1 MSKKILFFGFCYLL
15 ASTSLIAETIEGTP
29 SSPLMETELSPL
41 NSFFLAN
48 NYARQLSK
56 LEVSDELSISP
67 LFPLKEHKKTTVSL
81 LAALRSRH
89 YQDVILDDAS
99 SGKLLDEY
107 ISNLDPSKSF
117 FLEQDIEVFSRF
129 RTELDEMLEL
139 GDVSPAFQIFN
150 RYVLL
155 SVSQFERIIKI
166 LEKGIDQFDFT
177 IDERL
182 LTNREKAKWKSKQ
195 ADLDNFWRKR
205 LKDSIINLRL
215 AGKKDNEISEILIK
229 RFKNRIKRT
238 AQTNSEDVFQIYI
251 NSYTRSFDP
260 HTQYLSP
267 KTFENFN
274 INMSLSLEG
283 IGAVLQTEDEH
294 TKVVELVPSGPADKS
309 GSLQPN
315 DKIIGVGQ
323 GPDGAV
329 VDVIGWRL
337 DDVVNLIRGEKNTI
351 VTLEIISANELN
363 TVSKKVSIT
372 RKKVELEEQTAK
384 SEILEIEVRELEAE
398 YGSVDRVRKIGVISI
413 PTFYVDFDAIQR
425 GEKDYRSTTRDVTK
439 LIQDL
444 AEKKIEGLVI
454 DLRGNGGGSL
464 EESRTLTGLFIDKGP
479 VVQIRMKNNRVDI
492 LRDRSPGVLYS
503 GPLAV
508 LVNRLSASASE
519 IFAGAIQDYERGVI
533 IGNATFGKGTV
544 QSLFPLNRGQLKLT
558 QAKFYRVSGD
568 STQERGISPD
578 IKFPF
583 NYDPEIV
590 GESTLEK
597 PLPWDRIIG
606 RYVRKGGISKVIL
619 PLRALHNERV
629 KQNPEFLYQNAAYDY
644 RKNSRKADYIS
655 LNNYDRASQ
664 KDERDNFWLN
674 LENEKRAALGK
685 DLLTS
690 ISNTDGTK
698 DRDEEKAI
706 DPYENERDR
715 VEKDVGEADIAFEEK
730 DAFLLEAGNIVLD
743 LISLQKK
750 IENEKINLTSA
761 LQ

>member
-1 MSKKILFFGFCYLL
+1 MG
-15 ASTSLIAETIEGTP
+15 AP
-29 SSPLMETELSPL
+29 SSLAKRSESSSFT
-41 NSFFLAN
+41 NFFLAN
-48 NYARQLSK
+48 NSAKQLSNQ
-56 LEVSDELSISP
+56 ETSDEFSISS
-67 LFPLKEHKKTTVSL
+67 LFPLEEHKKTTVSL

-89 YQDVILDDAS
+89 YQDVILDDTS
-99 SGKLLDEY
+99 SAKLLDEY

-117 FLEQDIEVFSRF
+117 FLQQDIEEFSRF
-129 RTELDEMLEL
+129 RTDLDEMLEL

-150 RYVLL
+150 LYVSL

-195 ADLDNFWRKR
+195 ADLDNLWRKR
-205 LKDSIINLRL
+205 LKDSIISLRL
-215 AGKKDNEISEILIK
+215 AGKKDNEIAETLIK

-251 NSYTRSFDP
+251 NSFTRSFDP

-323 GPDGAV
+323 GPDGPV

-351 VTLEIISANELN
+351 VTLEIISADELN
-363 TVSKKVSIT
+363 TISKKVSIT

-384 SEILEIEVRELEAE
+384 SEILEIEVPKLDAEL
-398 YGSVDRVRKIGVISI
+398 GSVDRVRKIGVISI

-425 GEKDYRSTTRDVTK
+425 GEKDFRSTTRDVTK
-439 LIQDL
+439 LIQGL
-444 AEKKIEGLVI
+444 AEEKIEGLVI

-464 EESRTLTGLFIDKGP
+464 EESRTLTGLFIDRGP

-492 LRDRSPGVLYS
+492 LRDRSPGLLYS

-606 RYVRKGGISKVIL
+606 RYVRKGEISKIIS
-619 PLRALHNERV
+619 PLRALHHERA
-629 KQNPEFLYQNAAYDY
+629 KRNPEFLYQNAAYDY
-644 RKNSRKADYIS
+644 RKNSREADYIS
-655 LNNYDRASQ
+655 LNNYDRKSQ
-664 KDERDNFWLN
+664 KDDRDNFWLN

-690 ISNTDGTK
+690 ISNIDGAK
-698 DRDEEKAI
+698 NRRQAKEIDLEENKQEPA
-706 DPYENERDR
+706 
-715 VEKDVGEADIAFEEK
+715 EKNIEEPDISFEEK

-743 LISLQKK
+743 LISLQKTTGNGK
-750 IENEKINLTSA
+750 VNPTSTSR
-761 LQ
+761 

>member
-1 MSKKILFFGFCYLL
+1 MNKKTLLFGFYCLL
-15 ASTSLIAETIEGTP
+15 ASAFSVAERPETSV
-29 SSPLMETELSPL
+29 SSASKETELTPL
-41 NSFFLAN
+41 NSFLLAN
-48 NYARQLSK
+48 KSSRQQSNR
-56 LEVSDELSISP
+56 ETAQDSSITPLSP
-67 LFPLKEHKKTTVSL
+67 LAEHEKTTMNI
-81 LAALRSRH
+81 LAALRDRH
-89 YQDVILDDAS
+89 YQDVILNDAS
-99 SGKLLDEY
+99 SVRLLDEY
-107 ISNLDPSKSF
+107 ISNLDASKSF
-117 FLEQDIEVFSRF
+117 FLRQDIEEFYQF
-129 RTELDEMLEL
+129 RTKLDEMLER
-139 GDVSPAFQIFN
+139 GDVTPAFHIFN
-150 RYVLL
+150 RYLFL
-155 SVSQFERIIKI
+155 SVAQFERIISI

-182 LTNREKAKWKSKQ
+182 LTNREKAEWEPRQ
-195 ADLDNFWRKR
+195 ANLDNFWRKR

-215 AGKKDNEISEILIK
+215 AGKKDNEIADILIK

-238 AQTNSEDVFQIYI
+238 KQTNSEDVFQIYI
-251 NSYTRSFDP
+251 NSFTRSFDP

-323 GPDGAV
+323 GTDGV
-329 VDVIGWRL
+329 IVDVIGWRL
-337 DDVVNLIRGEKNTI
+337 DEVVNLIRGEKNTV

-363 TVSKKVSIT
+363 TGSKKISIT

-384 SEILEIEVRELEAE
+384 SEILEIKVPEIDGE
-398 YGSVDRVRKIGVISI
+398 YGRVDRVRKIGVISV

-439 LIQDL
+439 LIEDL
-444 AEKKIEGLVI
+444 TFQKIEGLVI

-464 EESRTLTGLFIDKGP
+464 EESRTLTGLFIDRGP
-479 VVQIRMKNNRVDI
+479 IVQIRMKNNRVDI
-492 LRDRSPGVLYS
+492 LRDRSPGIIYD

-533 IGNATFGKGTV
+533 LGNATFGKGTV
-544 QSLFPLNRGQLKLT
+544 QSLLPLNRGQLKLT

-590 GESTLEK
+590 GESTLQK

-606 RYVRKGGISKVIL
+606 RYVRKGGISKIIV
-619 PLRALHNERV
+619 PLRELHNERV

-644 RKNSRKADYIS
+644 RKTSRKADYVS
-655 LNNYDRASQ
+655 LNDSDRRSQ
-664 KDERDNFWLN
+664 KNDRDNFWLN
-674 LENEKRAALGK
+674 LENEKRAALGR

-690 ISNTDGTK
+690 LSNFDGTERPNEK
-698 DRDEEKAI
+698 GAANPDRSEQGAAGENLEKTKSKLYEQ
-706 DPYENERDR
+706 DP
-715 VEKDVGEADIAFEEK
+715 
-730 DAFLLEAGNIVLD
+730 FLLEAGNIVID
-743 LISLQKK
+743 LITLQRSAKSER
-750 IENEKINLTSA
+750 IDLTSTSP
-761 LQ
+761 

>member
-15 ASTSLIAETIEGTP
+15 ASTSLIAETIKGTP

-89 YQDVILDDAS
+89 YQDVILNDAS

-166 LEKGIDQFDFT
+166 LEEGIDQFDFT

-182 LTNREKAKWKSKQ
+182 LTNREKAKWKSTQ
-195 ADLDNFWRKR
+195 ANLDNFWRKR

-294 TKVVELVPSGPADKS
+294 TKVVELVPSGPADRS

-384 SEILEIEVRELEAE
+384 SEILEIEVPELDAE
-398 YGSVDRVRKIGVISI
+398 SGSVGRVRKVGVISI

-425 GEKDYRSTTRDVTK
+425 GEKDFKSTTRDVTK

-444 AEKKIEGLVI
+444 AQKKIEGLVI

-674 LENEKRAALGK
+674 LENEKRVALGK

-698 DRDEEKAI
+698 DRNEEKAT
-706 DPYENERDR
+706 DPYEKERDPA
-715 VEKDVGEADIAFEEK
+715 EKDVGEAEITFEEK

>member
-1 MSKKILFFGFCYLL
+1 MNKKTLLFGFYCLL
-15 ASTSLIAETIEGTP
+15 ASAFSVAERAETSV
-29 SSPLMETELSPL
+29 SSASKETELTPL
-41 NSFFLAN
+41 NSFLLAN
-48 NYARQLSK
+48 KSSRQQSNR
-56 LEVSDELSISP
+56 ETAQDSSITPLSP
-67 LFPLKEHKKTTVSL
+67 LAEHEKTTMNI
-81 LAALRSRH
+81 LAALRDRH
-89 YQDVILDDAS
+89 YQDVILNDAS
-99 SGKLLDEY
+99 SVRLLDEY
-107 ISNLDPSKSF
+107 ISNLDASKSF
-117 FLEQDIEVFSRF
+117 FLRQDIEEFYQF
-129 RTELDEMLEL
+129 RTKLDEMLER
-139 GDVSPAFQIFN
+139 GDVTPAFHIFN
-150 RYVLL
+150 RYLFL
-155 SVSQFERIIKI
+155 SVAQFERIISI

-182 LTNREKAKWKSKQ
+182 LTNREKAEWEPRQ
-195 ADLDNFWRKR
+195 ANLDNFWRKR

-215 AGKKDNEISEILIK
+215 AGKKDDEIADILIK

-238 AQTNSEDVFQIYI
+238 KQTNSEDVFQIYI
-251 NSYTRSFDP
+251 NSFTRSFDP

-323 GPDGAV
+323 GTDGV
-329 VDVIGWRL
+329 IVDVIGWRL
-337 DDVVNLIRGEKNTI
+337 DEVVNLIRGEKNTV

-363 TVSKKVSIT
+363 TGSKKISIT

-384 SEILEIEVRELEAE
+384 SEILEIKVPEIDGE
-398 YGSVDRVRKIGVISI
+398 YGRVDRVRKIGVISV

-439 LIQDL
+439 LIEDL
-444 AEKKIEGLVI
+444 TFQKIEGLVI

-464 EESRTLTGLFIDKGP
+464 EESRTLTGLFIDRGP
-479 VVQIRMKNNRVDI
+479 IVQIRMKNNRVDI
-492 LRDRSPGVLYS
+492 LRDRSPGIIYD

-533 IGNATFGKGTV
+533 LGNATFGKGTV
-544 QSLFPLNRGQLKLT
+544 QSLLPLNRGQLKLT

-590 GESTLEK
+590 GESTLQK

-606 RYVRKGGISKVIL
+606 RYVRKGGISKIIV
-619 PLRALHNERV
+619 PLRELHNERV

-644 RKNSRKADYIS
+644 RKTSRKADYVS
-655 LNNYDRASQ
+655 LNDSDRRSQ
-664 KDERDNFWLN
+664 KNDRDNFWLN
-674 LENEKRAALGK
+674 LENEKRAALGR

-690 ISNTDGTK
+690 LSNFDGTERPNEK
-698 DRDEEKAI
+698 GAANPDRSEQGAVGENLEKTKSK
-706 DPYENERDR
+706 PYEQDP
-715 VEKDVGEADIAFEEK
+715 
-730 DAFLLEAGNIVLD
+730 FLLEAGNIVID
-743 LISLQKK
+743 LITLQRSAKSER
-750 IENEKINLTSA
+750 IDLTSTSP
-761 LQ
+761 

>member
-1 MSKKILFFGFCYLL
+1 MNKKTLLFGFYCLL
-15 ASTSLIAETIEGTP
+15 ASAFSVAERAETSV
-29 SSPLMETELSPL
+29 SSASKETELTPL
-41 NSFFLAN
+41 NSFLLAN
-48 NYARQLSK
+48 KSSRQQSNR
-56 LEVSDELSISP
+56 ETAQDSSITPLSP
-67 LFPLKEHKKTTVSL
+67 LEEHEKTTMNI
-81 LAALRSRH
+81 LAALRDRH
-89 YQDVILDDAS
+89 YQDVILNDAS
-99 SGKLLDEY
+99 SVRLLDEY
-107 ISNLDPSKSF
+107 ISNLDASKSF
-117 FLEQDIEVFSRF
+117 FLRQDIEEFYQF
-129 RTELDEMLEL
+129 RTKLDEMLER
-139 GDVSPAFQIFN
+139 GDVTPAFHIFN
-150 RYVLL
+150 RYLFL
-155 SVSQFERIIKI
+155 SVAQFERIISI

-182 LTNREKAKWKSKQ
+182 LTNREKAEWEPRQ
-195 ADLDNFWRKR
+195 ANLDNFWRKR

-215 AGKKDNEISEILIK
+215 AGKKDNEIADILIK

-238 AQTNSEDVFQIYI
+238 KQTNSEDVFQIYI
-251 NSYTRSFDP
+251 NSFTRSFDP

-323 GPDGAV
+323 GTDGV
-329 VDVIGWRL
+329 IVDVIGWRL
-337 DDVVNLIRGEKNTI
+337 DEVVNLIRGEKNTV

-363 TVSKKVSIT
+363 TGSKRISIT

-384 SEILEIEVRELEAE
+384 SEILEIKVPEIDGE
-398 YGSVDRVRKIGVISI
+398 YGRVDRVRKIGVISV

-439 LIQDL
+439 LIEDL
-444 AEKKIEGLVI
+444 TFQKIEGLVI

-464 EESRTLTGLFIDKGP
+464 EESRTLTGLFIDRGP
-479 VVQIRMKNNRVDI
+479 IVQIRMKNNRVDI
-492 LRDRSPGVLYS
+492 LRDRSPGIIYD

-533 IGNATFGKGTV
+533 LGNATFGKGTV
-544 QSLFPLNRGQLKLT
+544 QSLLPLNRGQLKLT

-590 GESTLEK
+590 GESTLQK

-606 RYVRKGGISKVIL
+606 RYVRKGGISKIIV
-619 PLRALHNERV
+619 PLRELHNERV

-644 RKNSRKADYIS
+644 RKTSRKADYVS
-655 LNNYDRASQ
+655 LNDSDRRSQ
-664 KDERDNFWLN
+664 KNDRDNFWLN
-674 LENEKRAALGK
+674 LENEKRAALGR

-690 ISNTDGTK
+690 LSNFDGTERPNEK
-698 DRDEEKAI
+698 GAGNPDRSEQGAAGDNLEKTKSKLYEQ
-706 DPYENERDR
+706 DP
-715 VEKDVGEADIAFEEK
+715 
-730 DAFLLEAGNIVLD
+730 FLLEAGNIVID
-743 LISLQKK
+743 LITLQRSAKSER
-750 IENEKINLTSA
+750 IDLTSTSP
-761 LQ
+761 